1 MARYAPDVVVA
12 ALVSRGV
19 PEHVA
24 RGVVMNFQDESGL
37 DTGIQEQAPLAGRG
51 GFGLAQWTGPRRVAL
66 EDFAASQGRRIDD
79 LDTQMD
85 FFMQENAGPEAG
97 AWKSVVNQ
105 PTMQDAALAFVR
117 DWERPATEHLKSRAM
132 KYTFAGDDA
141 WTGTGGAAGGQ
152 GVHPPNPT
160 VTSDGKPAVAQPQ
173 RGIPV
178 PVKPEDKQSPFAK
191 TMEGLGDALGG
202 MGAGGGA
209 APLHTNQVAA
219 APSIQMPSQAIINPD
234 AANAQRQQLAEVMA
248 RLNSGRLFG

>member
-1 MARYAPDVVVA
+1 MARYAPDVVAA

-37 DTGIQEQAPLAGRG
+37 DTGIQETTPNAHGTR
-51 GFGLAQWTGPRRVAL
+51 GFGIAQWTDSRRIAL
-66 EDFAASQGRRIDD
+66 EDFARSQGKPIDD

-105 PTMQDAALAFVR
+105 PTTQDAAAAFVR
-117 DWERPATEHLKSRAM
+117 DWERPATVHKNARMA
-132 KYTFAGDDA
+132 KYAAAGNDA
-141 WTGTGGAAGGQ
+141 WMGTGGAAGGQ

-160 VTSDGKPAVAQPQ
+160 VTSDGKPAVTQPQ

-178 PVKPEDKQSPFAK
+178 PIAPKPEQSPFAK
-191 TMEGLGDALGG
+191 AMEGLGGGLGD
-202 MGAGGGA
+202 MGA
-209 APLHTNQVAA
+209 APAAAPLQTNQAAA
-219 APSIQMPSQAIINPD
+219 APSIQMPSQSIINPD

-248 RLNSGRLFG
+248 RLNSG